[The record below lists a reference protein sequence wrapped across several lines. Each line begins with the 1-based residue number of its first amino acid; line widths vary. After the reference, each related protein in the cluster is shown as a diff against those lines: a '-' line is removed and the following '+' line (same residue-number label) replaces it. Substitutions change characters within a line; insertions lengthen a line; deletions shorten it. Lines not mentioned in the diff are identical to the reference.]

1 MNEHGALEAVRTFVQ
16 DDNGDVH
23 FTLSLFLESTTNFGT
38 WLLLRPC
45 CVALVLSYHHIFV
58 SLSPLLSTSL
68 KSLPLFT
75 FAGYP

>member
-1 MNEHGALEAVRTFVQ
+1 
-16 DDNGDVH
+16 
-23 FTLSLFLESTTNFGT
+23 
-38 WLLLRPC
+38 
-45 CVALVLSYHHIFV
+45 VLSYHHIFV